1 LEANEMEKE
10 KVVLAYSGGL
20 DTSIIIPWLKE
31 NYNDLDIIACCV
43 NVGQED
49 DMEFVKKKAM
59 SSGASKV
66 YIENVVN
73 EFVEEYVYKGIKA
86 NAVYEGKYLLG
97 TAFARPLI
105 AKKLVETAHK
115 EGAKFIAHGC
125 TGKGNDQVRL
135 ETAIAA
141 LDPTIKIIAPWRIW
155 DIGSR
160 EEAIDYAQSRN
171 IDLNGITKEKIYSR
185 DQNILHI
192 SHEGGMLENPS
203 LEPDY
208 DEILMMTNT
217 IEKTPDLAEYIEIEF
232 KEGIPVKLNSK
243 KMNGEEMLRSL
254 NKIGGTHG
262 IGVIDLLENR
272 LVGMKSRG
280 IYETPGGTL
289 LIEAHKYL
297 ESFVLEKD
305 TAHFKDMMSQ
315 KYAELVYNA
324 MWFSGLKDA
333 FDAFVDSTQKAVTGK
348 VKLKLYKGTIK
359 FAGMVSENAL
369 YNESISSFSTG
380 DLYDQKDAT
389 GFIHLYSLPYKIQ
402 ALNKLNN
409 NKSGAEVKYS
419 FKE

>member
-1 LEANEMEKE
+1 MEKE

-49 DMEFVKKKAM
+49 DMEFVKTKALA
-59 SSGASKV
+59 SGASKCYV
-66 YIENVVN
+66 ENVVN
-73 EFVEEYVYKGIKA
+73 EFVEEYVYKGLKA
-86 NAVYEGKYLLG
+86 NAYYEGKYLLG
-97 TAFARPLI
+97 TAYARPLI
-105 AKKLVETAHK
+105 AKKLVETAHR
-115 EGAKFIAHGC
+115 EGAKYIAHGC

-135 ETAIAA
+135 ETAIAS
-141 LDPTIKIIAPWRIW
+141 LDPTIQIIAPWRIW
-155 DIGSR
+155 DITSR
-160 EEAIDYAQSRN
+160 EEAIDYAQAKN
-171 IDLNGITKEKIYSR
+171 INLNGITKEKIYSR

-192 SHEGGMLENPS
+192 SHEGGMLENPG
-203 LEPDY
+203 LEPDF
-208 DEILMMTNT
+208 DEILVMSNT
-217 IEKTPDLAEYIEIEF
+217 PEKAPDKAEYVEIEF
-232 KEGIPVKLNSK
+232 KEGIPVKLNGK
-243 KMNGEEMLRSL
+243 KLNGEEMLTAL

-280 IYETPGGTL
+280 VYETPGGTL
-289 LIEAHKYL
+289 LWEAHKYL
-297 ESFVLEKD
+297 ESFVLEKEA
-305 TAHFKDMMSQ
+305 AHFKEIIGQ

-324 MWFSGLKDA
+324 MWYSSLKNA
-333 FDAFVDSTQKAVTGK
+333 FDAFVDSTQRNVTGT

-359 FAGMVSENAL
+359 FAGMASEHAL

-380 DLYDQKDAT
+380 DLFDQKDAT

-402 ALNKLNN
+402 ALNEHNSKKN
-409 NKSGAEVKYS
+409 APDVTYS

>member
-1 LEANEMEKE
+1 MGKE

-31 NYNDLDIIACCV
+31 NYDNLDIIACCV
-43 NVGQED
+43 NVGQDD
-49 DMEFVKKKAM
+49 DMDFVQKKAL

-86 NAVYEGKYLLG
+86 NAAYEGKYLLG
-97 TAFARPLI
+97 TAYARPLI
-105 AKKLVETAHK
+105 AKKLVEVAHK
-115 EGAKFIAHGC
+115 ESANYIAHGC

-141 LDPTIKIIAPWRIW
+141 LDPAIKIIAPWRIW

-160 EEAIDYAQSRN
+160 EEAIDYAQAKN
-171 IDLNGITKEKIYSR
+171 IDLNGITKERIYSR

-192 SHEGGMLENPS
+192 SHEGGMLENPGN
-203 LEPDY
+203 EPDF
-208 DEILMMTNT
+208 EELLLMTST
-217 IEKTPDLAEYIEIEF
+217 VEKAPDLAEYVEIEF
-232 KEGIPVKLNSK
+232 EKGIPVKLNGK
-243 KMNGEEMLRSL
+243 KLNGENMLKAL
-254 NKIGGTHG
+254 NTIGGTHG

-280 IYETPGGTL
+280 IYETPGGTIL
-289 LIEAHKYL
+289 LEAHKYL

-305 TAHFKDMMSQ
+305 AAHFKDMISQ

-324 MWFSGLKDA
+324 MWFSGLKNA
-333 FDAFVDSTQKAVTGK
+333 FDAFIDSTQKNVTGK

-359 FAGMVSENAL
+359 FAGMVSDYAL

-389 GFIHLYSLPYKIQ
+389 GFIHLYSLPFKIQ
-402 ALNKLNN
+402 ALNEMNN
-409 NKSGAEVKYS
+409 HTSEVIYS

>member
-1 LEANEMEKE
+1 MVKE

-31 NYNDLDIIACCV
+31 NYNNLDIIACCV

-49 DMEFVKKKAM
+49 DMDFVQKKAL

-73 EFVEEYVYKGIKA
+73 EFVEEYVYKGLKA
-86 NAVYEGKYLLG
+86 NAAYEGKYLLG
-97 TAFARPLI
+97 TAYARPLI
-105 AKKLVETAHK
+105 AKKLVEVAHK
-115 EGAKFIAHGC
+115 EGAQYIAHGC

-141 LDPTIKIIAPWRIW
+141 LDPTIKIIAPWRMW
-155 DIGSR
+155 DITSR
-160 EEAIDYAQSRN
+160 EEAIDYAESKN
-171 IDLNGITKEKIYSR
+171 IDLKGITKEKIYSR
-185 DQNILHI
+185 DQNVLHI
-192 SHEGGMLENPS
+192 SHEGGMLENPG
-203 LEPDY
+203 LEPDF
-208 DEILMMTNT
+208 DELLMVTKT
-217 IEKTPDLAEYIEIEF
+217 VEKAPDLAEYVEIEF
-232 KEGIPVKLNSK
+232 EKGLPVKLNNK
-243 KMNGEEMLRSL
+243 KLNGENMLKSL

-280 IYETPGGTL
+280 IYETPGGTIL
-289 LIEAHKYL
+289 LEAHKYL
-297 ESFVLEKD
+297 ESFVLEKE
-305 TAHFKDMMSQ
+305 TAHFKDMIGQ

-324 MWFSGLKDA
+324 MWFSGLKEA
-333 FDAFVDSTQKAVTGK
+333 FDAFIDSTQKKVTGK

-359 FAGMVSENAL
+359 FAGMTSDNAL

-389 GFIHLYSLPYKIQ
+389 GFINLYSLPYKIQ
-402 ALNKLNN
+402 ALNELNKYN
-409 NKSGAEVKYS
+409 SSEVIYS

>member
-1 LEANEMEKE
+1 MEKE

-20 DTSIIIPWLKE
+20 DTSIIIPWIKE

-49 DMEFVKKKAM
+49 NMDFVQKKAI

-86 NAVYEGKYLLG
+86 NAAYEGKYLLG
-97 TAFARPLI
+97 TAYARPLI
-105 AKKLVETAHK
+105 AKKLVEVAHK
-115 EGAKFIAHGC
+115 EGAKYIAHGC

-135 ETAIAA
+135 ETAIAS

-155 DIGSR
+155 DITSR
-160 EEAIDYAQSRN
+160 EEAIDYAESKN
-171 IDLNGITKEKIYSR
+171 IDLNGITKKRIYSR

-192 SHEGGMLENPS
+192 SHEGGMLENPAN
-203 LEPDY
+203 EPDF
-208 DEILMMTNT
+208 DELLMMTNT
-217 IEKTPDLAEYIEIEF
+217 VEKAPDQAEYVEIEF
-232 KEGIPVKLNSK
+232 KKGIPVKLNGVK
-243 KMNGEEMLRSL
+243 LNGEDMLKAL

-280 IYETPGGTL
+280 VYETPGGTVL
-289 LIEAHKYL
+289 LEAHKYL
-297 ESFVLEKD
+297 ESFVLEKE
-305 TAHFKDMMSQ
+305 TAHFKETIGQ

-333 FDAFVDSTQKAVTGK
+333 FDAFIDSTQEKVTGS

-359 FAGMVSENAL
+359 FAGMASKNAL

-402 ALNKLNN
+402 ALNEMNN
-409 NKSGAEVKYS
+409 NKKSSSEVVYS

>member
-1 LEANEMEKE
+1 MGKE

-31 NYNDLDIIACCV
+31 NYKNFDIIACCV

-49 DMEFVKKKAM
+49 DMDFVQKKAL

-86 NAVYEGKYLLG
+86 NAAYEGKYLLG
-97 TAFARPLI
+97 TAYARPLI
-105 AKKLVETAHK
+105 AKKLVEVAHK
-115 EGAKFIAHGC
+115 EGANYIAHGC
-125 TGKGNDQVRL
+125 TGKGNDQVRI

-155 DIGSR
+155 DIASR
-160 EEAIDYAQSRN
+160 EEAVDYAEAKN

-192 SHEGGMLENPS
+192 SHEGGMLENPGN
-203 LEPDY
+203 EPDF
-208 DEILMMTNT
+208 DELLIMTNT
-217 IEKTPDLAEYIEIEF
+217 VEKAPDLAEYVEIEF
-232 KEGIPVKLNSK
+232 EKGIPVKLNNK
-243 KMNGEEMLRSL
+243 KLNGEHMLKAL

-280 IYETPGGTL
+280 IYETPGGTIL
-289 LIEAHKYL
+289 LEAHKYL

-305 TAHFKDMMSQ
+305 EAHFKDMIGQ

-324 MWFSGLKDA
+324 MWYSGLKNA
-333 FDAFVDSTQKAVTGK
+333 FDAFIDSTQKNVTGK

-359 FAGMVSENAL
+359 FAGMTSDNAL

-389 GFIHLYSLPYKIQ
+389 GFIHLYSLPFKIQ
-402 ALNKLNN
+402 AFNEI
-409 NKSGAEVKYS
+409 NKSNSSEVIYS

>member
-1 LEANEMEKE
+1 MVKE

-31 NYNDLDIIACCV
+31 NYKNFDIIACCV

-49 DMEFVKKKAM
+49 DMDFVQKKAL

-86 NAVYEGKYLLG
+86 NAAYEGKYLLG
-97 TAFARPLI
+97 TAYARPLI
-105 AKKLVETAHK
+105 AKKLVEVAHK
-115 EGAKFIAHGC
+115 EGAKYIAHGC
-125 TGKGNDQVRL
+125 TGKGNDQVRI

-155 DIGSR
+155 DIASR
-160 EEAIDYAQSRN
+160 EEAVDYAETKN
-171 IDLNGITKEKIYSR
+171 IDLNGITKERIYSR

-192 SHEGGMLENPS
+192 SHEGGMLENPGN
-203 LEPDY
+203 EPDF
-208 DEILMMTNT
+208 DELLIMTNT
-217 IEKTPDLAEYIEIEF
+217 VEKAPDLAEYVEIEF
-232 KEGIPVKLNSK
+232 EKGIPIKLNSK
-243 KMNGEEMLRSL
+243 KLNGEHMLKAL

-280 IYETPGGTL
+280 IYETPGGTIL
-289 LIEAHKYL
+289 LEAHKYL

-305 TAHFKDMMSQ
+305 EAHFKDMIGQ

-324 MWFSGLKDA
+324 MWFSGLKNA
-333 FDAFVDSTQKAVTGK
+333 FDAFVDSTQKNVSGK

-359 FAGMVSENAL
+359 FAGMTSDNAL

-389 GFIHLYSLPYKIQ
+389 GFIHLYSLPFKIQ
-402 ALNKLNN
+402 AFNEMNKYN
-409 NKSGAEVKYS
+409 SSEVIYS

>member
-1 LEANEMEKE
+1 MKKE

-20 DTSIIIPWLKE
+20 DTSIIIPWIKE
-31 NYNDLDIIACCV
+31 NYDDLEIIACCV

-49 DMEFVKKKAM
+49 DMEIVQKKAI

-66 YIENVVN
+66 YVENVVN

-86 NAVYEGKYLLG
+86 NAVYEGKYMLG
-97 TAFARPLI
+97 TAYARPLI
-105 AKKLVETAHK
+105 AKKLVEVAHK
-115 EGAKFIAHGC
+115 EGAKYIAHGC

-135 ETAIAA
+135 ETAIAS
-141 LDPTIKIIAPWRIW
+141 LDPMVEIIAPWRIW
-155 DIGSR
+155 DITSR
-160 EEAIDYAQSRN
+160 EEAIDYAEAKN

-192 SHEGGMLENPS
+192 SHEGGMLENPAN
-203 LEPDY
+203 EPDF
-208 DEILMMTNT
+208 EELLMMTNT
-217 IEKTPDLAEYIEIEF
+217 VEKAPDEAEYVEIEF
-232 KEGIPVKLNSK
+232 VQGIPTRLNNNKL
-243 KMNGEEMLRSL
+243 NGEEMFKAL

-280 IYETPGGTL
+280 VYETPGGTL
-289 LIEAHKYL
+289 LMEAHKYL
-297 ESFVLEKD
+297 ESFVLEKEE
-305 TAHFKDMMSQ
+305 AHFKEIIGQ

-324 MWFSGLKDA
+324 MWFGGLKDA
-333 FDAFVDSTQKAVTGK
+333 FDAFIDSTQKNVNGT

-359 FAGMVSENAL
+359 FAGMSSENAL

-389 GFIHLYSLPYKIQ
+389 GFINLYSLPYKIKT
-402 ALNKLNN
+402 LNEMNIG
-409 NKSGAEVKYS
+409 NKNSTEVVYS

>member
-1 LEANEMEKE
+1 MVKE

-31 NYNDLDIIACCV
+31 NYKNFDIIACCV

-49 DMEFVKKKAM
+49 DMDFVQKKAL

-86 NAVYEGKYLLG
+86 NAAYEGKYLLG
-97 TAFARPLI
+97 TAYARTLI
-105 AKKLVETAHK
+105 AKKLVEVAHK
-115 EGAKFIAHGC
+115 EGAKYIAHGC
-125 TGKGNDQVRL
+125 TGKGNDQVRI

-155 DIGSR
+155 DIASR
-160 EEAIDYAQSRN
+160 EEAVDYAETKN
-171 IDLNGITKEKIYSR
+171 IDLNGITKERIYSR

-192 SHEGGMLENPS
+192 SHEGGMLENPGN
-203 LEPDY
+203 EPDF
-208 DEILMMTNT
+208 DELLIMTNT
-217 IEKTPDLAEYIEIEF
+217 VEKAPDLAEYVEIEF
-232 KEGIPVKLNSK
+232 EKGIPIKLNSK
-243 KMNGEEMLRSL
+243 KLNGEHMLKAL

-280 IYETPGGTL
+280 IYETPGGTIL
-289 LIEAHKYL
+289 LEAHKYL

-305 TAHFKDMMSQ
+305 EAHFKDMIGQ

-324 MWFSGLKDA
+324 MWFSGLKNA
-333 FDAFVDSTQKAVTGK
+333 FDAFLDSTQKNVSGK

-359 FAGMVSENAL
+359 FAGMTSDNAL

-389 GFIHLYSLPYKIQ
+389 GFIHLYSLPFKIQ
-402 ALNKLNN
+402 AFNEMNKYN
-409 NKSGAEVKYS
+409 SSEVIYS

>member
-1 LEANEMEKE
+1 MGKE

-49 DMEFVKKKAM
+49 DMNLVEKKAL

-86 NAVYEGKYLLG
+86 NAMYEGKYLLG
-97 TAFARPLI
+97 TAYARPLI
-105 AKKLVETAHK
+105 AKKLVEVAHK
-115 EGAKFIAHGC
+115 EGAKYIAHGC
-125 TGKGNDQVRL
+125 TGKGNDQVRI
-135 ETAIAA
+135 EAAIAS
-141 LDPTIKIIAPWRIW
+141 LDPTMEIIAPWRIW
-155 DIGSR
+155 DITSR
-160 EEAIDYAQSRN
+160 EEAIDYAEEKN

-192 SHEGGMLENPS
+192 SHEGGMLENPGN
-203 LEPDY
+203 EPDF
-208 DEILMMTNT
+208 DEILIMTNT
-217 IEKTPDLAEYIEIEF
+217 VEKAPDLAEYVEIEF
-232 KEGIPVKLNSK
+232 EKGIPVKLNNK
-243 KMNGEEMLRSL
+243 KLNGENMMKAL

-280 IYETPGGTL
+280 IYETPGGTIL
-289 LIEAHKYL
+289 VEAHKYL

-305 TAHFKDMMSQ
+305 EAHFKDMIAH
-315 KYAELVYNA
+315 KYAELIYNA
-324 MWFSGLKDA
+324 QWFSGLKNA
-333 FDAFVDSTQKAVTGK
+333 FDAFVDSTQKNVTGK

-359 FAGMVSENAL
+359 FAGMTSDNAL

-389 GFIHLYSLPYKIQ
+389 GFIHLYSLPFKIQ
-402 ALNKLNN
+402 AFNEMNKNN
-409 NKSGAEVKYS
+409 SSEVLYS

>member
-1 LEANEMEKE
+1 MEKE

-31 NYNDLDIIACCV
+31 NYNNLDIIACCV
-43 NVGQED
+43 NVGQDD
-49 DMEFVKKKAM
+49 DMGLVQKKAQ

-73 EFVEEYVYKGIKA
+73 EFVEEYVYMGIKA

-97 TAFARPLI
+97 TAYARPLI
-105 AKKLVETAHK
+105 AKKLVEIAHK
-115 EGAKFIAHGC
+115 EGAKYIAHGC

-155 DIGSR
+155 DIESR
-160 EEAIDYAQSRN
+160 EEAIDYAQAKN

-192 SHEGGMLENPS
+192 SHEGGMLENPGN
-203 LEPDY
+203 EPDF
-208 DEILMMTNT
+208 EELLIMTNT
-217 IEKTPDLAEYIEIEF
+217 VEQAPDLAEYVEIEF
-232 KEGIPVKLNSK
+232 EKGIPVKLNNK
-243 KMNGEEMLRSL
+243 KLNGENMLKAL

-280 IYETPGGTL
+280 IYETPGGTIL
-289 LIEAHKYL
+289 LEAHKYL

-305 TAHFKDMMSQ
+305 AAHFKDMISQ

-324 MWFSGLKDA
+324 MWFSGLKNA
-333 FDAFVDSTQKAVTGK
+333 FDAFIDSTQKNVTGK

-359 FAGMVSENAL
+359 FAGMVSDYAL

-380 DLYDQKDAT
+380 DLYDQNDAT

-402 ALNKLNN
+402 ALNEI
-409 NKSGAEVKYS
+409 NKHTSEVIYS

>member
-1 LEANEMEKE
+1 MVKE

-31 NYNDLDIIACCV
+31 NYKNFDIIACCV

-49 DMEFVKKKAM
+49 DMDFVQKKAL

-86 NAVYEGKYLLG
+86 NAAYEGKYLLG
-97 TAFARPLI
+97 TAYARPLI
-105 AKKLVETAHK
+105 AKKLVEVAHK
-115 EGAKFIAHGC
+115 EGAKYIAHGC
-125 TGKGNDQVRL
+125 TGKGNDQVRI

-155 DIGSR
+155 DIASR
-160 EEAIDYAQSRN
+160 EEAVDYAETKN
-171 IDLNGITKEKIYSR
+171 IDLNGITKERIYSR

-192 SHEGGMLENPS
+192 SHEGGMLENPGN
-203 LEPDY
+203 EPDF
-208 DEILMMTNT
+208 DELLIMTNT
-217 IEKTPDLAEYIEIEF
+217 VEKAPDLAEYVEIEF
-232 KEGIPVKLNSK
+232 EKGIPIKLNSK
-243 KMNGEEMLRSL
+243 KLNGEHMLKAL

-280 IYETPGGTL
+280 IYETPGGTIL
-289 LIEAHKYL
+289 LEAHKYL

-305 TAHFKDMMSQ
+305 EAHFKDMIGQ

-324 MWFSGLKDA
+324 MWFSGLKNA
-333 FDAFVDSTQKAVTGK
+333 FDAFLDSTQKNVSGK

-359 FAGMVSENAL
+359 FAGMTSDNAL

-389 GFIHLYSLPYKIQ
+389 GFIHLYSLPFKIQ
-402 ALNKLNN
+402 AFNEMNKYN
-409 NKSGAEVKYS
+409 SSEVIYS

>member
-1 LEANEMEKE
+1 MGKE

-49 DMEFVKKKAM
+49 DMNMVQKKAL

-97 TAFARPLI
+97 TAYARPLI
-105 AKKLVETAHK
+105 AKKLVEVAHK
-115 EGAKFIAHGC
+115 EGAKYIAHGC
-125 TGKGNDQVRL
+125 TGKGNDQVRI

-141 LDPTIKIIAPWRIW
+141 LDPTIQIIAPWRIW
-155 DIGSR
+155 DISSR
-160 EEAIDYAQSRN
+160 EEAIDYAEEKN

-192 SHEGGMLENPS
+192 SHEGGMLENPGN
-203 LEPDY
+203 EPDF
-208 DEILMMTNT
+208 DEILIMTNT
-217 IEKTPDLAEYIEIEF
+217 VEKAPDLAEYVEIEF
-232 KEGIPVKLNSK
+232 EKGIPVKLNSK
-243 KMNGEEMLRSL
+243 KLNGENMLKAL

-280 IYETPGGTL
+280 IYETPGGTIL
-289 LIEAHKYL
+289 LEAHKYL

-305 TAHFKDMMSQ
+305 EAHFKDLIGN
-315 KYAELVYNA
+315 KYAELIYNA
-324 MWFSGLKDA
+324 MWFSGLKNA
-333 FDAFVDSTQKAVTGK
+333 FDAFIDSTQKNVTGI

-359 FAGMVSENAL
+359 FAGMTSDNAL

-389 GFIHLYSLPYKIQ
+389 GFIHLYSLPFKIQ
-402 ALNKLNN
+402 AFNEMNKNN
-409 NKSGAEVKYS
+409 SSEVYYS

>member
-1 LEANEMEKE
+1 MVKE

-31 NYNDLDIIACCV
+31 NYKNFDIIACCV

-49 DMEFVKKKAM
+49 DMDFVQKKAL

-86 NAVYEGKYLLG
+86 NAAYEGKYLLG
-97 TAFARPLI
+97 TAYARPLI
-105 AKKLVETAHK
+105 AKKLVEVAHK
-115 EGAKFIAHGC
+115 EGAKYIAHGC
-125 TGKGNDQVRL
+125 TGKGNDQVRI

-155 DIGSR
+155 DIASR
-160 EEAIDYAQSRN
+160 EEAVDYAETKN
-171 IDLNGITKEKIYSR
+171 IDLNGITKERIYSR

-192 SHEGGMLENPS
+192 SHEGGMLENPGN
-203 LEPDY
+203 EPDF
-208 DEILMMTNT
+208 DELLIMTNT
-217 IEKTPDLAEYIEIEF
+217 VEKAPDLAEYVEIEF
-232 KEGIPVKLNSK
+232 EKGIPIKLNSK
-243 KMNGEEMLRSL
+243 KLNGENMLKAL

-280 IYETPGGTL
+280 IYETPGGTIL
-289 LIEAHKYL
+289 LEAHKYL

-305 TAHFKDMMSQ
+305 EAHFKDMIGQ

-324 MWFSGLKDA
+324 MWFSGLKNA
-333 FDAFVDSTQKAVTGK
+333 FDAFLDSTQKNVSGK

-359 FAGMVSENAL
+359 FAGMTSDNAL

-389 GFIHLYSLPYKIQ
+389 GFIHLYSLPFKIQ
-402 ALNKLNN
+402 AFNEMNKYN
-409 NKSGAEVKYS
+409 SSEVIYS

>member
-1 LEANEMEKE
+1 MEKE

-20 DTSIIIPWLKE
+20 DTSIIIPWLKD

-49 DMEFVKKKAM
+49 DMDFVRDKAIA
-59 SSGASKV
+59 SGASKV

-73 EFVEEYVYKGIKA
+73 EFVEEYVYKGVKA

-97 TAFARPLI
+97 TAYARPLI
-105 AKKLVETAHK
+105 AKKLVEAAHR
-115 EGAKFIAHGC
+115 EGAKYIAHGC

-135 ETAIAA
+135 ETAIAS
-141 LDPTIKIIAPWRIW
+141 LDPTIEIIAPWRIW
-155 DIGSR
+155 DITSR
-160 EEAIDYAQSRN
+160 EEAIDYAQSKN
-171 IDLNGITKEKIYSR
+171 VDLNGITKEKIYSR

-192 SHEGGMLENPS
+192 SHEGGMLEDPAN
-203 LEPDY
+203 EPDF
-208 DEILMMTNT
+208 DEILVMTNT
-217 IEKTPDLAEYIEIEF
+217 VEKTPDVAEYVEIEF
-232 KEGIPVKLNSK
+232 KEGIPVKLNEK
-243 KMNGEEMLRSL
+243 KLNGEEMLSSL

-289 LIEAHKYL
+289 LLEAHKYL
-297 ESFVLEKD
+297 ESFVLEKE
-305 TAHFKDMMSQ
+305 TTHYKDLIGQ

-324 MWFSGLKDA
+324 MWFSGLKNA
-333 FDAFVDSTQKAVTGK
+333 FDAFIDTTQKNVNGT

-359 FAGMVSENAL
+359 FAGMASDNAL

-402 ALNKLNN
+402 ALNELNS
-409 NKSGAEVKYS
+409 KKDVPQVKYS

>member
-1 LEANEMEKE
+1 MEKE

-20 DTSIIIPWLKE
+20 DTSIIIPWIKE

-49 DMEFVKKKAM
+49 NMELVQKKAL

-73 EFVEEYVYKGIKA
+73 EFVEEYVYKGLKA
-86 NAVYEGKYLLG
+86 NAAYEGKYLLG
-97 TAFARPLI
+97 TAYARPLI
-105 AKKLVETAHK
+105 AKKLVEVAHK

-135 ETAIAA
+135 EVAIAS
-141 LDPTIKIIAPWRIW
+141 LDPTIQIIAPWRIW
-155 DIGSR
+155 DITSR
-160 EEAIDYAQSRN
+160 EEAIDYAESKN
-171 IDLNGITKEKIYSR
+171 IDLNGITKKRIYSR

-192 SHEGGMLENPS
+192 SHEGGMLENPAN
-203 LEPDY
+203 EPDF
-208 DEILMMTNT
+208 DELLMMTNT
-217 IEKTPDLAEYIEIEF
+217 VENAPDTSEYVEIEF
-232 KEGIPVKLNSK
+232 KKGIPVKLNGNK
-243 KMNGEEMLRSL
+243 LNGEEMLKSL

-280 IYETPGGTL
+280 VYETPGGTVL
-289 LIEAHKYL
+289 LEAHKYL
-297 ESFVLEKD
+297 ESFVLEKE
-305 TAHFKDMMSQ
+305 TAHFKEIIGQ

-324 MWFSGLKDA
+324 MWFSGLKEA
-333 FDAFVDSTQKAVTGK
+333 FDAFIDSTQKNVNGT

-359 FAGMVSENAL
+359 FAGMASKNAL

-402 ALNKLNN
+402 ALNEMNSK
-409 NKSGAEVKYS
+409 KSSSEVVYS

>member
-1 LEANEMEKE
+1 MGKE

-49 DMEFVKKKAM
+49 DMDLVEKKAL

-86 NAVYEGKYLLG
+86 NAMYEGKYLLG
-97 TAFARPLI
+97 TAYARPLI
-105 AKKLVETAHK
+105 AKKLVEVAHK
-115 EGAKFIAHGC
+115 EGAKYIAHGC
-125 TGKGNDQVRL
+125 TGKGNDQVRI
-135 ETAIAA
+135 EAAIAS
-141 LDPTIKIIAPWRIW
+141 LDPTMEIIAPWRIW
-155 DIGSR
+155 DITSR
-160 EEAIDYAQSRN
+160 EEAIDYAEEKN

-192 SHEGGMLENPS
+192 SHEGGMLENPGN
-203 LEPDY
+203 EPDF
-208 DEILMMTNT
+208 DEILIMTNT
-217 IEKTPDLAEYIEIEF
+217 VEKAPDLAEYVEIEF
-232 KEGIPVKLNSK
+232 EKGIPVKLNNK
-243 KMNGEEMLRSL
+243 KLNGENMMKAL

-280 IYETPGGTL
+280 IYETPGGTIL
-289 LIEAHKYL
+289 VEAHKYL

-305 TAHFKDMMSQ
+305 ETHFKDMIGL
-315 KYAELVYNA
+315 KYAELIYNA
-324 MWFSGLKDA
+324 QWFSGLKNA
-333 FDAFVDSTQKAVTGK
+333 FDAFVDSTQKNVTGK

-359 FAGMVSENAL
+359 FAGMTSDNAL

-389 GFIHLYSLPYKIQ
+389 GFIHLYSLPFKIQ
-402 ALNKLNN
+402 AFNEMNKNN
-409 NKSGAEVKYS
+409 SSEVLYS

>member
-1 LEANEMEKE
+1 MGKE

-49 DMEFVKKKAM
+49 DMNLVEKKAL

-86 NAVYEGKYLLG
+86 NAMYEGKYLLG
-97 TAFARPLI
+97 TAYARPLI
-105 AKKLVETAHK
+105 AKKLVEVAHK
-115 EGAKFIAHGC
+115 EGAKYIAHGC
-125 TGKGNDQVRL
+125 TGKGNDQVRI
-135 ETAIAA
+135 EAAIAS
-141 LDPTIKIIAPWRIW
+141 LDPTMEIIAPWRIW
-155 DIGSR
+155 DITSR
-160 EEAIDYAQSRN
+160 EEAIDYAEEKN
-171 IDLNGITKEKIYSR
+171 IDLNGITKKKIYSR

-192 SHEGGMLENPS
+192 SHEGGMLENPGN
-203 LEPDY
+203 EPDF
-208 DEILMMTNT
+208 DEILIMTNT
-217 IEKTPDLAEYIEIEF
+217 VEKAPDLAEYVEIEF
-232 KEGIPVKLNSK
+232 EKGIPVKLNNK
-243 KMNGEEMLRSL
+243 KLNGENMMKAL

-280 IYETPGGTL
+280 IYETPGGTIL
-289 LIEAHKYL
+289 VEAHKYL

-305 TAHFKDMMSQ
+305 ETHFKDMIGL
-315 KYAELVYNA
+315 KYAELIYNA
-324 MWFSGLKDA
+324 QWFSGLKNA
-333 FDAFVDSTQKAVTGK
+333 FDAFVDSTQKNVTGK

-359 FAGMVSENAL
+359 FAGMTSDNAL

-389 GFIHLYSLPYKIQ
+389 GFIHLYSLPFKIQ
-402 ALNKLNN
+402 AFNEMNKNN
-409 NKSGAEVKYS
+409 SSEVLYS

>member
-1 LEANEMEKE
+1 MGKE

-31 NYNDLDIIACCV
+31 NYDNLDIIACCV
-43 NVGQED
+43 NVGQDD
-49 DMEFVKKKAM
+49 DMDFVQKKAL

-86 NAVYEGKYLLG
+86 NAAYEGKYLLG
-97 TAFARPLI
+97 TAYARPLI
-105 AKKLVETAHK
+105 AKKLVEVAHK
-115 EGAKFIAHGC
+115 ESANYIAHGC

-141 LDPTIKIIAPWRIW
+141 LDPAIKIIAPWRIW

-160 EEAIDYAQSRN
+160 EEAIDYAQAKN
-171 IDLNGITKEKIYSR
+171 IDLNGITKERIYSR

-192 SHEGGMLENPS
+192 SHEGGMLENPGN
-203 LEPDY
+203 EPDF
-208 DEILMMTNT
+208 EELLLMTST
-217 IEKTPDLAEYIEIEF
+217 VEKAPDLAEYVEIEF
-232 KEGIPVKLNSK
+232 EKGIPVKLNGK
-243 KMNGEEMLRSL
+243 KLNGENMLKAL
-254 NKIGGTHG
+254 NTIGGTHG

-280 IYETPGGTL
+280 IYETPGGTIL
-289 LIEAHKYL
+289 LEAHKYL

-305 TAHFKDMMSQ
+305 AAHFKDMISQ

-324 MWFSGLKDA
+324 MWFSGLKNA
-333 FDAFVDSTQKAVTGK
+333 FDAFIDSTQKNVTGK
-348 VKLKLYKGTIK
+348 VKLKLYKGTLK
-359 FAGMVSENAL
+359 FAGMVSDYAL

-389 GFIHLYSLPYKIQ
+389 GFIHLYSLPFKIQ
-402 ALNKLNN
+402 ALNEMNN
-409 NKSGAEVKYS
+409 HTSEVIYS

>member
-1 LEANEMEKE
+1 MGKE

-49 DMEFVKKKAM
+49 DMDLVEKKAL

-86 NAVYEGKYLLG
+86 NAMYEGKYLLG
-97 TAFARPLI
+97 TAYARPLI
-105 AKKLVETAHK
+105 AKKLVEVAHK
-115 EGAKFIAHGC
+115 EGAKYIAHGC
-125 TGKGNDQVRL
+125 TGKGNDQVRI
-135 ETAIAA
+135 EAAIAS
-141 LDPTIKIIAPWRIW
+141 LDPTMEIIAPWRIW
-155 DIGSR
+155 DITSR
-160 EEAIDYAQSRN
+160 EEAIDYAEEKN
-171 IDLNGITKEKIYSR
+171 IDLNGITKKKIYSR

-192 SHEGGMLENPS
+192 SHEGGMLENPGN
-203 LEPDY
+203 EPDF
-208 DEILMMTNT
+208 DEILIMTNT
-217 IEKTPDLAEYIEIEF
+217 VEKAPDLAEYVEIEF
-232 KEGIPVKLNSK
+232 EKGIPVKLNNK
-243 KMNGEEMLRSL
+243 KLNGENMMKAL

-280 IYETPGGTL
+280 IYETPGGTIL
-289 LIEAHKYL
+289 VEAHKYL

-305 TAHFKDMMSQ
+305 EAHFKDMIGL
-315 KYAELVYNA
+315 KYAELIYNA
-324 MWFSGLKDA
+324 QWFSGLKNA
-333 FDAFVDSTQKAVTGK
+333 FDAFVDSTQKNVTGK

-359 FAGMVSENAL
+359 FAGMTSDNAL

-389 GFIHLYSLPYKIQ
+389 GFIHLYSLPFKIQ
-402 ALNKLNN
+402 AFNEMNKNN
-409 NKSGAEVKYS
+409 SSEVLYS

>member
-1 LEANEMEKE
+1 MKKE

-49 DMEFVKKKAM
+49 DMNLVRNKAL

-97 TAFARPLI
+97 TAYARPLI
-105 AKKLVETAHK
+105 AKKLVETAHR
-115 EGAKFIAHGC
+115 EGAKYIAHGC

-141 LDPTIKIIAPWRIW
+141 LDPAVQIIAPWRMWNIT
-155 DIGSR
+155 SR
-160 EEAIDYAQSRN
+160 EEAIDYAQSKN
-171 IDLNGITKEKIYSR
+171 IDLHGITKEKIYSR

-192 SHEGGMLENPS
+192 SHEGGMLEDPAN
-203 LEPDY
+203 EPDM
-208 DEILMMTNT
+208 DEILVMTST
-217 IEKTPDLAEYIEIEF
+217 VEKAPDFAEYVEIEF
-232 KEGIPVKLNSK
+232 KEGIPVKLNDK
-243 KMNGEEMLRSL
+243 KLNGEEMLGTL
-254 NKIGGTHG
+254 NKIGGIHG

-280 IYETPGGTL
+280 IYETPGGTI

-297 ESFVLEKD
+297 ESFVLEKE
-305 TAHFKDMMSQ
+305 TAHFKDMIGQ

-324 MWFSGLKDA
+324 MWFSGLKNA
-333 FDAFVDSTQKAVTGK
+333 FDAFVDSTQKNVSGT
-348 VKLKLYKGTIK
+348 VKLKLYKGTVK
-359 FAGMVSENAL
+359 FAGMTSVHAL

-402 ALNKLNN
+402 ALNELNL
-409 NKSGAEVKYS
+409 NKNAVQVKYS

>member
-1 LEANEMEKE
+1 MGKE

-49 DMEFVKKKAM
+49 DMDLVEKKAL

-73 EFVEEYVYKGIKA
+73 EFVEGYVYKGIKA
-86 NAVYEGKYLLG
+86 NAMYEGKYLLG
-97 TAFARPLI
+97 TAYARPLI
-105 AKKLVETAHK
+105 AKKLVEVAHK
-115 EGAKFIAHGC
+115 EGAKYIAHGC
-125 TGKGNDQVRL
+125 TGKGNDQVRI
-135 ETAIAA
+135 EAAIAS
-141 LDPTIKIIAPWRIW
+141 LDPTMEIIAPWRIW
-155 DIGSR
+155 DITSR
-160 EEAIDYAQSRN
+160 EEAIDYAEEKN

-192 SHEGGMLENPS
+192 SHEGGMLENPGN
-203 LEPDY
+203 EPDF
-208 DEILMMTNT
+208 DEILIMTNT
-217 IEKTPDLAEYIEIEF
+217 VEKAPDLAEYVEIEF
-232 KEGIPVKLNSK
+232 EKGIPVKLNNK
-243 KMNGEEMLRSL
+243 KLNGENMMKAL

-280 IYETPGGTL
+280 IYETPGGTIL
-289 LIEAHKYL
+289 VEAHKYL

-305 TAHFKDMMSQ
+305 ETHFKDMIGL
-315 KYAELVYNA
+315 KYAELIYNA
-324 MWFSGLKDA
+324 QWFSGLKNA
-333 FDAFVDSTQKAVTGK
+333 FDAFVDSTQKNVTGK

-359 FAGMVSENAL
+359 FAGMTSDNAL

-389 GFIHLYSLPYKIQ
+389 GFIHLYSLPFKIQ
-402 ALNKLNN
+402 AFNEMNKNN
-409 NKSGAEVKYS
+409 SSEVLYS